1 MPIIVNS
8 QPQLEKTNEYRLS
21 IQADLNGF
29 SFSVSQTEDNQLIF
43 LYGPDFNPS
52 QEDEYTLL
60 RNTDSLFESMPLL
73 RQEYNNTTL
82 LYNTHKFTCIPKQM
96 HKSGEEL
103 TILNRLFHIEDLEEI
118 NTITLQ
124 EEDMVI
130 IYAANSTLLNKIKDY
145 QPKIKIYP
153 SVFLYLK
160 YLPKFKEYNKIFF
173 QYIKDKVIIIVSE
186 GDKILMCS
194 SYPAQHFNSALYFLH
209 LALKEVQFNP
219 EHTTVYINGNIKD
232 LEILDISKYFSSV
245 KYFRNPE
252 TPLPDINA
260 ELRYSPLTFPL

>member
-29 SFSVSQTEDNQLIF
+29 SFSVLNKTDNQLLF

-52 QEDEYTLL
+52 KEDEYTLI
-60 RNTDSLFESMPLL
+60 RNTASLFESMPLL
-73 RQEYNNTTL
+73 RQEFDSTTL
-82 LYNTHKFTCIPKQM
+82 LYNTHKFTCIPRQI
-96 HKSGEEL
+96 HKKGDEL
-103 TILNRLFHIEDLEEI
+103 SALKRLFQIEDLEEI
-118 NTITLQ
+118 NTVTLEEQ
-124 EEDMVI
+124 EMVL
-130 IYAANSTLLNKIKDY
+130 IYAANSTMLNKIKEY
-145 QPKIKIYP
+145 QPNISLYP
-153 SVFLYLK
+153 SIYLYLR
-160 YLPKFKEYNKIFF
+160 YLPLFKEHNKIFF
-173 QYIKDKVIIIVSE
+173 QYIKDKVIITIAE
-186 GDKILMCS
+186 GNKILLCN
-194 SYPAQHFNSALYFLH
+194 SYPAQHFNSALYFLL

-219 EHTTVYINGNIKD
+219 EHTTVYISGNIRD

-260 ELRYSPLTFPL
+260 ELRYSSLTFPL